1 LTRRARRVILA
12 GTATTGG
19 IAVARLA
26 SIVAAARRQEE
37 GFGLIRAL
45 VVSDIRLYREGLAD
59 ALTGGGRCEVV
70 ATAADVFS
78 AVNAAEAHRPDVVL
92 LDLALVDA
100 GDAVADL
107 AALEPPAKVVALGV
121 LEVPSEV
128 IALAEAGVAGYV
140 PRDATLDEL
149 VDVVE
154 SVARGEMVCSPR
166 IAALLLQRVA
176 ATRGRD
182 PRDDDLRLTPRE
194 NEIVALIDE
203 GLSNKQI
210 GQRLSIEVA
219 TVKNHV
225 HSILDKLGVEGRA
238 AAAALVRRAR
248 DAGETRAGI

>member
-1 LTRRARRVILA
+1 M
-12 GTATTGG
+12 
-19 IAVARLA
+19 
-26 SIVAAARRQEE
+26 
-37 GFGLIRAL
+37 IRAL
-45 VVSDIRLYREGLAD
+45 VVSDIRLYREGLAA
-59 ALTGGGRCEVV
+59 ALSAGGRCEVV
-70 ATAADVFS
+70 ATAPTGF
-78 AVNAAEAHRPDVVL
+78 AALEATEAHRPDVVL

-100 GDAVADL
+100 GDAVAHL
-107 AALEPPAKVVALGV
+107 AAVDPPVKVVALGV
-121 LEVPSEV
+121 REVPSEV

-140 PRDATLDEL
+140 TRDATLEEL

-166 IAALLLQRVA
+166 IAALLLHRVA
-176 ATRGRD
+176 AARGRD
-182 PRDDDLRLTPRE
+182 PRDNDLRLTPRE

-238 AAAALVRRAR
+238 AAAAHVRRAR
-248 DAGETRAGI
+248 DTADSRAGI